1 MTDFVGAKRKLTE
14 LDEFIARLNPKTAA
28 LFRKASEIE
37 NKVLPTPSLGINMA
51 IGGLGYGRIHT
62 IWGNRSA
69 GKSLMCLGLVRE
81 AQARGEIVAWVDA
94 EKNFDPVWATRN
106 GVDPDKMITTRASS
120 MADVADS
127 SVDLITKGADLLVV
141 DSMSVLLPQSYFV
154 DGEMKHLADT
164 GQIGTFS
171 KNYGQMVN
179 MINNLNEKTCVV
191 FVSQVRNK
199 ISTYG
204 ASKTLM
210 GGEAAEFINSTIIK
224 LWSNPNPKDDIT
236 GEVHVGD
243 LLLKRPVGR
252 PVTWTI
258 DKARGPGM
266 HMSNEYDMY
275 FAGDNVGIDLTSE
288 VVTYGVEYGVV
299 RKAGNWLSYGDMEKG
314 LNGKPAFIKYLK
326 ENPEIQDEIYSTI
339 MDKVAA

>member
-1 MTDFVGAKRKLTE
+1 MTDIDDFLAK
-14 LDEFIARLNPKTAA
+14 LNPKTAA

-37 NKVLPTPSLGINMA
+37 NRLLTTPSLGINMA

-62 IWGNRSA
+62 LWGNRSA
-69 GKSLMCLGLVRE
+69 GKSLFCLGLARE
-81 AQARGEIVAWVDA
+81 AQRKGEIVAWVDA
-94 EKNFDPVWATRN
+94 EKNFDPEWATRN
-106 GVDPDKMITTRASS
+106 GVDPDNMITTRASS

-127 SVDLITKGADLLVV
+127 SVDLITKGADLLII

-154 DGEMKHLADT
+154 DREMKALADT
-164 GQIGTFS
+164 GQIGTFA

-204 ASKTLM
+204 AAKTLM

-224 LWSNPNPKDDIT
+224 LWSNPNPKDDIH
-236 GEVHVGD
+236 GEVNVGD
-243 LLLKRPVGR
+243 LILKRPIGR

-275 FAGDNVGIDLTSE
+275 FAGDSVGIDLTSE

-326 ENPEIQDEIYSTI
+326 ENPDVQDEIYANV
-339 MDKVAA
+339 MAKVAA